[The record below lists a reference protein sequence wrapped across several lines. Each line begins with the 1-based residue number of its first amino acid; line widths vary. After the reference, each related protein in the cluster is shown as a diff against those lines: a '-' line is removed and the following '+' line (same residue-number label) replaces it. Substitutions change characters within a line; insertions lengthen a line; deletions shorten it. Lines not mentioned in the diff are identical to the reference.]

1 MISVILENKN
11 KAIYE
16 LDEIKKNITFIFN
29 EIESGSFGNKELY
42 RNLINKVFII
52 DLYTVWEQ
60 FVKKSVG
67 DIYDEYRNVLFSD
80 SSVIKRVL
88 NENIKKARDIK
99 LNEKGAVKFREILI
113 ASNNIR
119 YLSLKNII
127 SSIGFDINKLLL
139 DLKESENIK
148 LKIREIKDYGVS
160 LVRDEDEQESELQD
174 IANGIYTIV
183 SLRNEY
189 AHTGKVNQF
198 FNKKQMSSFCEL
210 FIGLLE
216 VIYTYMS
223 KELHEKIY
231 KYYFKEKGTIR
242 IDIKKILYENKP
254 NLGRYSTSLRID
266 SKKRIRNINNFS
278 FFIEYNDNYYKA
290 EKVKIED
297 CDEKEINEIKKGEQ
311 FITINTE
318 LNVRK
323 QKNITNLLVFCH
335 RSDDAN
341 IRLG

>member
-148 LKIREIKDYGVS
+148 LKIREIKDGAV
-160 LVRDEDEQESELQD
+160 LD
-174 IANGIYTIV
+174 
-183 SLRNEY
+183 
-189 AHTGKVNQF
+189 
-198 FNKKQMSSFCEL
+198 
-210 FIGLLE
+210 
-216 VIYTYMS
+216 
-223 KELHEKIY
+223 
-231 KYYFKEKGTIR
+231 
-242 IDIKKILYENKP
+242 
-254 NLGRYSTSLRID
+254 
-266 SKKRIRNINNFS
+266 
-278 FFIEYNDNYYKA
+278 
-290 EKVKIED
+290 
-297 CDEKEINEIKKGEQ
+297 
-311 FITINTE
+311 
-318 LNVRK
+318 
-323 QKNITNLLVFCH
+323 
-335 RSDDAN
+335 
-341 IRLG
+341 